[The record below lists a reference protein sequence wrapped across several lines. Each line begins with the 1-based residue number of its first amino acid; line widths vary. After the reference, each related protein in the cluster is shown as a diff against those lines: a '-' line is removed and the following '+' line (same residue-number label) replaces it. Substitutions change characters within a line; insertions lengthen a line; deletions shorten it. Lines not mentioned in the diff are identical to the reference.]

1 MSSEDGSEE
10 RQAPSYYSGSSVGGL
25 RIAQQVGWVQLVG
38 SIRIYNF
45 FNINT
50 NSKSDLR
57 MNNTMQAAA
66 WAPPADAES
75 QVLQI
80 ARWFTVWT
88 EVEVSATRTLYS
100 TRKPHLSFFVCVFF

>member
-1 MSSEDGSEE
+1 
-10 RQAPSYYSGSSVGGL
+10 
-25 RIAQQVGWVQLVG
+25 
-38 SIRIYNF
+38 
-45 FNINT
+45 
-50 NSKSDLR
+50 
-57 MNNTMQAAA
+57 MQAAA

-88 EVEVSATRTLYS
+88 EVEVSAIRTLYS